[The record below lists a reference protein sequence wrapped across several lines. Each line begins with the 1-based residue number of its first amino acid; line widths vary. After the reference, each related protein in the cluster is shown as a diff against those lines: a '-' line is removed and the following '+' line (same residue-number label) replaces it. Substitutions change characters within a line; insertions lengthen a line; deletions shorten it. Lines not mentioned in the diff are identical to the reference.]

1 MKEAQKINQS
11 LTTLGMIIMALTTP
25 GSKYI
30 PFRNSK
36 LTLILKDSLGGS
48 SKTTLRCTASRLK
61 RHCEENIQTLYF
73 ASRAKTIKT
82 HAKKISFYLLVN
94 YNI

>member
-1 MKEAQKINQS
+1 
-11 LTTLGMIIMALTTP
+11 MIIMFLTTP

-48 SKTTLRCTASRLK
+48 SKTTLYVPLPD
-61 RHCEENIQTLYF
+61 
-73 ASRAKTIKT
+73 
-82 HAKKISFYLLVN
+82 
-94 YNI
+94 

>member
-11 LTTLGMIIMALTTP
+11 LTTLGMVIMALINP
-25 GSKYI
+25 ESKHI
-30 PFRNSK
+30 PFRNNK
-36 LTLILKDSLGGS
+36 LTLILKDSLNGS
-48 SKTTLRCTASRLK
+48 SKTTLLCTASRLK
-61 RHCEENIQTLYF
+61 RHCEESIQTLYF
-73 ASRAKTIKT
+73 VSRAKTIKT